1 MSPTSLTTS
10 ILSSLGNNTGS
21 IFPMATKDLIKN
33 QVTVLTY
40 KKDGGKHDAFEKFVE
55 ENGTSA
61 VWLGGLPLIKK
72 FLDKTLYKGFKMS
85 PDVDIRKLKAG
96 SADSVEFALN
106 KLKTQGKTGNTQFE
120 ALKKVSE
127 NKNLARGLFAGKF
140 ALATGLT
147 MLALAKI
154 ILYKQKDTEEKVKQ
168 KVKNDMLQEIALKH
182 AVNESEAGKI
192 FKGLTKT
199 VDGEN
204 QAAKGVSF
212 TGSKGAG
219 VLSAF
224 MYNPVLNQLIL
235 DGGITGLRIGTGRE
249 GEKKGIALKEL
260 IEIAFLY
267 PLAQPIQRG
276 FELLYGAL
284 SGKDTSLNYDVLASD
299 SFKNTVSDNS
309 IKDALSDFVKSYDVE
324 KIGKN
329 ADIDKKLLNFIY
341 DNPDNPVVKFLKETG
356 DVATVKKT
364 TGKKFGIFNVKEATA
379 EIDSLAFIDM
389 KAIKKS
395 VNKLSK
401 MVDKMDSK
409 GVLGNA
415 QKVGQYLKGTRLA
428 KGLSILS
435 AIAFGIWGTGVFET
449 KLVLKLREK
458 ETGSTENQAIT
469 NLESKIRHQM
479 AFEGEMKR

>member
-1 MSPTSLTTS
+1 MSPNSLTTS

-55 ENGTSA
+55 ENGTSL

-72 FLDKTLYKGFKMS
+72 LLDKTLYRAFKID
-85 PDVDIRKLKAG
+85 PDVDIRKLK
-96 SADSVEFALN
+96 SDSSDSVEFTLN
-106 KLKTQGKTGNTQFE
+106 KLKEQGKTDGAQFK

-127 NKNLARGLFAGKF
+127 NKNITKGLFTGKF
-140 ALATGLT
+140 AIATGLT
-147 MLALAKI
+147 MFALGKI

-168 KVKNDMLQEIALKH
+168 KVRNDMLQELALKN
-182 AVNESEAGKI
+182 AVETSETGKI

-199 VDGEN
+199 NEGEKGT
-204 QAAKGVSF
+204 AALSF
-212 TGSKGAG
+212 TGSKGVGA
-219 VLSAF
+219 LSAF

-235 DGGITGLRIGTGRE
+235 DGGITGLRIGTGRD
-249 GEKKGIALKEL
+249 GEKRGITLKEL

-267 PLAQPIQRG
+267 PLALPIQRG
-276 FELLYGAL
+276 FELLYGTIF
-284 SGKDTSLNYDVLASD
+284 GKDTSLNYDVLASD
-299 SFKNTVSDNS
+299 SFKDMAGDNS
-309 IKDALSDFVKSYDVE
+309 IKNALADFSKEYDLE
-324 KIGKN
+324 KIGK
-329 ADIDKKLLNFIY
+329 DGDVDKKLLNFIY

-356 DVATVKKT
+356 DVSTVKKT
-364 TGKKFGIFNVKEATA
+364 AGKKFGIFNVKEATS
-379 EIDSLAFIDM
+379 EIDSLAFIDT
-389 KAIKKS
+389 KSIKKS
-395 VNKLSK
+395 INKLSK
-401 MVDKMDSK
+401 MLDKMDGK
-409 GVLGNA
+409 GALGNV
-415 QKVGQYLKGTRLA
+415 QKASQYLKGTRFA

-449 KLVLKLREK
+449 KLVLKMREK

-479 AFEGEMKR
+479 AFEGGIKA

>member
-1 MSPTSLTTS
+1 M
-10 ILSSLGNNTGS
+10 
-21 IFPMATKDLIKN
+21 
-33 QVTVLTY
+33 
-40 KKDGGKHDAFEKFVE
+40 
-55 ENGTSA
+55 
-61 VWLGGLPLIKK
+61 
-72 FLDKTLYKGFKMS
+72 
-85 PDVDIRKLKAG
+85 
-96 SADSVEFALN
+96 
-106 KLKTQGKTGNTQFE
+106 
-120 ALKKVSE
+120 
-127 NKNLARGLFAGKF
+127 
-140 ALATGLT
+140 
-147 MLALAKI
+147 
-154 ILYKQKDTEEKVKQ
+154 
-168 KVKNDMLQEIALKH
+168 
-182 AVNESEAGKI
+182 
-192 FKGLTKT
+192 
-199 VDGEN
+199 
-204 QAAKGVSF
+204 
-212 TGSKGAG
+212 
-219 VLSAF
+219 
-224 MYNPVLNQLIL
+224 
-235 DGGITGLRIGTGRE
+235 
-249 GEKKGIALKEL
+249 
-260 IEIAFLY
+260 
-267 PLAQPIQRG
+267 
-276 FELLYGAL
+276 
-284 SGKDTSLNYDVLASD
+284 NYDVLASD
-299 SFKNTVSDNS
+299 SFKNMVSDNS

-401 MVDKMDSK
+401 RVDKMDSK